1 MNATEQAAIIRGL
14 YNAIGTFGITL
25 LSSYMVFGEWE
36 SSAVVAGIAA
46 FGALGFRAG
55 AEGMYDSLRQKGGH
69 TTPAD
74 VSPNPRV

>member
-14 YNAIGTFGITL
+14 YNAVGTFGITI
-25 LSSYMVFGEWE
+25 LSAYMVFGVWE
-36 SSAVVAGIAA
+36 NSAVVAGIAA

-69 TTPAD
+69 VSSAD
-74 VSPNPRV
+74 VTGTTRN